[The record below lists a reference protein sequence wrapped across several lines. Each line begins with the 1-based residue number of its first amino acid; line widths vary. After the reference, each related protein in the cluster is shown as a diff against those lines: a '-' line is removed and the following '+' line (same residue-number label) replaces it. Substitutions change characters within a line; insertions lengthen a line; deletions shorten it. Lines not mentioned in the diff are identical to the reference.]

1 MATKI
6 YTKTGDDGTTGLFGG
21 ERLLKYDVRITTYGT
36 VDELNSV
43 IGITLTHQL
52 PDSLREDLTAL
63 SSLLFSLGSDL
74 ATPLNPP
81 PVYHIPRMVEKHV
94 LWLESRIDEYDNVIP
109 QLKSFILPG
118 GSSSA
123 AYLHLA
129 RTVCRRAE
137 RYAVE
142 LSQREEIGEY
152 PVKFLN
158 RCSDFLFTAA
168 RFANHTA
175 GIPDVPWQPEKE

>member
-21 ERLLKYDVRITTYGT
+21 ERLLKYNIRITTYGT

-94 LWLESRIDEYDNVIP
+94 L
-109 QLKSFILPG
+109 
-118 GSSSA
+118 
-123 AYLHLA
+123 
-129 RTVCRRAE
+129 
-137 RYAVE
+137 
-142 LSQREEIGEY
+142 
-152 PVKFLN
+152 
-158 RCSDFLFTAA
+158 
-168 RFANHTA
+168 
-175 GIPDVPWQPEKE
+175 